1 MSRSPRDSR
10 DRDEVHAVV
19 APLAAA
25 EGMDLEDVEITLAGR
40 RRLLRVVVDADGGVD
55 LDAVARLTTAVSEA
69 LDDADLMGGAP
80 YTLEV
85 TSPGVDRPLAEP
97 RHWRRAAD
105 RLVTVQASGRELT
118 GRVVSADEDGVV
130 LDVRGGRERY
140 PYADL
145 GAGRVQVEFRRTEG
159 GAS

>member
-10 DRDEVHAVV
+10 DRDEVRPVV
-19 APLAAA
+19 APLVEA
-25 EGMDLEDVEITLAGR
+25 EGMDLEDVEITPAGR

-69 LDDADLMGGAP
+69 LDDADVMGGAP

-105 RLVTVQASGRELT
+105 RLVTVQASGREVT
-118 GRVVSADEDGVV
+118 GRVVSADEEGVV
-130 LDVRGGRERY
+130 LDVRGDRERFA
-140 PYADL
+140 YADL
-145 GAGRVQVEFRRTEG
+145 GTGRVQVEFRRTEG